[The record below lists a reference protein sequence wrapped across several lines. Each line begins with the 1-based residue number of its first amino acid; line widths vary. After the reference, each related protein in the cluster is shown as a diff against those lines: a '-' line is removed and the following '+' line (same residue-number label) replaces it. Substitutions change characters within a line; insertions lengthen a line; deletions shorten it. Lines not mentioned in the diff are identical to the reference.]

1 VLSGLDVA
9 HAARGRD
16 GRRAV
21 PLVRLCQHFFLK
33 KARQRA
39 FKKPKKGFK
48 ERGSRSVVEGVI
60 NINFFLFLSATRPRR
75 LIPAWQSQPEGLAK
89 PI

>member
-48 ERGSRSVVEGVI
+48 EPAKNEEVEALSRVS
-60 NINFFLFLSATRPRR
+60 S
-75 LIPAWQSQPEGLAK
+75 
-89 PI
+89 